1 MATNRPSA
9 GPCSGEGHQP
19 HYPVR
24 QNALWTL
31 YVQLE
36 KGYSAAFKWIM
47 EDDGLTVM
55 ERKVLLALDNDP
67 CLRTAADLVR
77 THKMAK
83 SHVSLA
89 VNSLTEKGYLT
100 QDAGVGK
107 SIYLRLTPMALEL
120 IQRDRRH
127 MQGFHDLVY
136 QGFSLEEMDQ
146 VLGFFTRIAE
156 NLKGAQEKN
165 YGKGNSKE

>member
-107 SIYLRLTPMALEL
+107 SIYLRLT
-120 IQRDRRH
+120 H